1 MPAASTAVKATDRYS
16 DALKKIAATKTAD
29 GTMNAIKNSIQVV
42 DRMDEVKQV
51 AEDFKRAY
59 EQDVGRPLTEKE
71 KKTLEDFAE
80 SFLLLLDDTEE

>member
-1 MPAASTAVKATDRYS
+1 
-16 DALKKIAATKTAD
+16 
-29 GTMNAIKNSIQVV
+29 
-42 DRMDEVKQV
+42 MDEVKQV

>member
-1 MPAASTAVKATDRYS
+1 MSGFGVKNKPSWR
-16 DALKKIAATKTAD
+16 AATRTAD
-29 GTMNAIKNSIQVV
+29 GIMNAIKNSIQEV